1 VVKFGMPSFGN
12 WMQPK
17 GNTPPDGG
25 VVVVELGQDE
35 YLVAGHHVRVD
46 FKPTFAPGKK
56 RLWLKVEEGSFD
68 AAGNWKMARI
78 WNGDQTD
85 YGLNL
90 KADENVLLKVRMTT
104 F

>member
-1 VVKFGMPSFGN
+1 MPSFGN
-12 WMQPK
+12 WMKPK

-25 VVVVELGQDE
+25 VVILQLGPDE
-35 YLVAGHHVRVD
+35 FLIAGHHVRVD
-46 FKPTFAPGKK
+46 FNPTFALGKK
-56 RLWLKVEEGSFD
+56 RFWLKVEEGSYD
-68 AAGNWKMARI
+68 GAGNWKTARL

-90 KADENVLLKVRMTT
+90 KSDENVLLKVRMTT

>member
-1 VVKFGMPSFGN
+1 MNRCQQRLRRLCLQMWQLKMGIVLF
-12 WMQPK
+12 
-17 GNTPPDGG
+17 
-25 VVVVELGQDE
+25 
-35 YLVAGHHVRVD
+35 HRVRLD
-46 FKPTFAPGKK
+46 FTPTFAPVKK

-68 AAGNWKMARI
+68 EAGNWKMARI

-90 KADENVLLKVRMTT
+90 KSDENVLLKVTLTT

>member
-1 VVKFGMPSFGN
+1 MG
-12 WMQPK
+12 
-17 GNTPPDGG
+17 
-25 VVVVELGQDE
+25 LGQDE

-46 FKPTFAPGKK
+46 FKPTFAPDKK
-56 RLWLKVEEGSFD
+56 RLFLKVEEGSFD
-68 AAGNWKMARI
+68 AEGKWKMTRI

-90 KADENVLLKVRMTT
+90 KADENVLLKVRLTT